1 MGSHQ
6 RAFILCIRLLHF
18 SVSHRVVMP
27 SAVLAYPRGKLLP
40 FQIIILTFG
49 HGGGGGGGKESYLV
63 VWRG

>member
-1 MGSHQ
+1 
-6 RAFILCIRLLHF
+6 
-18 SVSHRVVMP
+18 MP